1 MTGNEIVP
9 GQGAISKNPPSE
21 FTIEELADWLARL
34 NVEFGYSRDKQ
45 YFRKIIEDAINTGDL
60 TIGGSPKYPLP
71 GRCVDCHRSYLAPQT
86 IQITDVEQWCIKKG
100 FVFGGVVSQKQETNQ
115 TSNEKTVK
123 KHSRKALLSVI
134 KGMYQDINE
143 TFIPLIDKYQL
154 PYHLQEKIK
163 KDCKLRPSGYGEYL
177 TNNRGACKS
186 ADDIVPEALNLKPEK
201 K

>member
-34 NVEFGYSRDKQ
+34 NVEFGYSRDNQ
-45 YFRKIIEDAINTGDL
+45 YFRKIIEDGINTGDL

-71 GRCVDCHRSYLAPQT
+71 GRCVDCHRRYLAPQT

-100 FVFGGVVSQKQETNQ
+100 FVFRGDACKKSETNQ
-115 TSNEKTVK
+115 TCNEKAAP
-123 KHSRKALLSVI
+123 KHSRKALLSVV
-134 KGMYQDINE
+134 KAMYQDINE
-143 TFIPLIDKYQL
+143 VFIPLIDIDQL
-154 PYHLQEKIK
+154 PYHLQKKIK
-163 KDCKLRPSGYGEYL
+163 KDCKSRPSGYGEYL
-177 TNNRGACKS
+177 TNERGACKS
-186 ADDIVPEALNLKPEK
+186 AKDIIPEALKLKPEK